1 MSIMTQIEEKSFKR
15 CVGNTKGESNSSGKE
30 LEFRIIPSVEVS
42 KFESLFTNLEDILWV
57 RGFG

>member
-42 KFESLFTNLEDILWV
+42 KFESLFTNMEDIL
-57 RGFG
+57 